1 MDNLKNF
8 YGELSGK
15 DFTDDCFI
23 AVYIHSAKQYCD
35 EEFFKTLLESNIGN
49 AQISIVDN
57 SIGLDYYSRVID
69 IVQKY
74 KKENVVNITH
84 IDVPRDDPQHQFLI
98 NVTSSLTEL
107 RQQFLATSSK
117 YFVILEADIKPI
129 NASWLYFFEEVI
141 DRADIIGGLYYDA
154 FRGHTPDCWAKE
166 AELMPIDHVLSG
178 ITLYKREFIEEIP
191 FRWSLENTGAFPDAW
206 ACYDVARSIKNKW
219 RMANYT
225 KIRADHLTNTG
236 GQRGHDKIN

>member
-129 NASWLYFFEEVI
+129 NAS
-141 DRADIIGGLYYDA
+141 
-154 FRGHTPDCWAKE
+154 AKK
-166 AELMPIDHVLSG
+166 PI
-178 ITLYKREFIEEIP
+178 R
-191 FRWSLENTGAFPDAW
+191 
-206 ACYDVARSIKNKW
+206 
-219 RMANYT
+219 
-225 KIRADHLTNTG
+225 
-236 GQRGHDKIN
+236 